1 MYLNMWTK
9 LGSLQ
14 SDVFRPVL
22 RFMSIFVSNTIFDTV
37 FMQIIHFFFFF
48 TDKLNPFVHGI
59 DSQIEISEEVN
70 AAHT

>member
-1 MYLNMWTK
+1 
-9 LGSLQ
+9 
-14 SDVFRPVL
+14 
-22 RFMSIFVSNTIFDTV
+22 
-37 FMQIIHFFFFF
+37 MQIIHFFFFF